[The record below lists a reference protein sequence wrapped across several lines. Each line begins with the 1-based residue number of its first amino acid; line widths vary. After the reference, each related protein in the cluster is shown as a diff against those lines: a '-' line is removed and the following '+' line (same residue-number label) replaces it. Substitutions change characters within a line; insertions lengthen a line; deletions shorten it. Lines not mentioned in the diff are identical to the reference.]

1 MNGDV
6 SNKHANSSLPNPVLN
21 ARLIRPGNW
30 QARYEAVKTYTAI
43 RLRSRFDGLR
53 LAQTSP
59 KSTSAL
65 S

>member
-6 SNKHANSSLPNPVLN
+6 SNKHTNSSLPNPALN
-21 ARLIRPGNW
+21 ARLIRPGNR

-43 RLRSRFDGLR
+43 ILRSRFDGPR
-53 LAQTSP
+53 RAQTSP

-65 S
+65 N